1 MNTPTSG
8 SAMSAKHRPLDGGD
22 RVHDRKLNTR
32 HFITSWIGCFELF
45 SFAFIFLPCGR
56 VCWM

>member
-1 MNTPTSG
+1 
-8 SAMSAKHRPLDGGD
+8 MSAKHRPLDGGD

-32 HFITSWIGCFELF
+32 HFITSWIGGCFELF